1 MGNLHAYNLK
11 KEGNFVICENINEP
25 RRYHAKS
32 ITEEQIPD
40 LTHIENLNQHN
51 S

>member
-1 MGNLHAYNLK
+1 MGNLHIYNLK
-11 KEGNFVICENINEP
+11 KEGNVVICENIDEP
-25 RRYHAKS
+25 RRYQAKP

-40 LTHIENLNQHN
+40 LTHIKNRNQHY